1 MTDPMIQELAA
12 MLRRR
17 DSPPDQVRRSALRV
31 PDIVD
36 ELVLPSSS
44 VLFDRRVPT
53 AGPAVRDESPESIL
67 EFVGRGVTLTLRIL
81 RDGDLSEVIGLLDPP
96 REMTIV
102 CWHPAGRAA
111 THSDVD
117 GHFALR
123 ALPRGPLRVLVVT
136 GVDSALDTDWLVG

>member
-1 MTDPMIQELAA
+1 MTDPMIHELAA

-17 DSPPDQVRRSALRV
+17 DSPPDQVRRSALRAR
-31 PDIVD
+31 DIVD
-36 ELVLPSSS
+36 ELTLPASL
-44 VLFDRRVPT
+44 VLFDRRAST
-53 AGPAVRDESPESIL
+53 ADPAVRDESLESTL
-67 EFVGRGVTLTLRIL
+67 EFVGRGVTLTMRIL

-102 CWHPAGRAA
+102 CWHPTGRAS

-117 GHFALR
+117 GHFVLR